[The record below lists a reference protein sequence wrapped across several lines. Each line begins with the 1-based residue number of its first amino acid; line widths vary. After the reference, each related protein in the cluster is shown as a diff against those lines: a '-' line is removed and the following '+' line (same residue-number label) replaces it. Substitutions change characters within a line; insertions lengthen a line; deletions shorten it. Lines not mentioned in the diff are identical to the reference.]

1 MIRRSVE
8 VVVSLLAV
16 YLAAALCS
24 FITIY
29 QPVLRVVYDALASF
43 LLFVRHAGRY
53 WNTTG
58 ANVLTDYRHSLLA
71 LAAALGLAFLVG
83 IPAGVIAG
91 VRPRSRLSAV
101 IRVVSSLG
109 TMTPS
114 FLLAMLVMI
123 FFVLYVLPLTGI
135 RFILLTSSSQTSA
148 LDPRR
153 LLPIALTL
161 AARPLAHIT
170 LVTANIVQEVFR
182 QDYIRTAYSKGLSRR
197 HVLLRHAW
205 PNALSTILS
214 ALPATLLFSI
224 SSLPIVEFVFN
235 WPGVGQE
242 LLFRVVASP
251 APNVTNAALVSFL
264 LASLGITYVLVFLVV
279 ELARERLEPSRRQ
292 AGGR

>member
-1 MIRRSVE
+1 MIRRSVD

-16 YLAAALCS
+16 FLAAALCS

-29 QPVLRVVYDALASF
+29 QPVLRIVYDALASF
-43 LLFVRHAGRY
+43 VAFVAHVGRF
-53 WNTTG
+53 WNTSG
-58 ANVLTDYRHSLLA
+58 SSVLNDYRHSLLA
-71 LAAALGLAFLVG
+71 LAAALGLAILLG

-91 VRPRSRLSAV
+91 VRPNSRLSTL
-101 IRVVSSLG
+101 IRVMSALG

-114 FLLAMLVMI
+114 FLVAMLLMI

-135 RFILLTSSSQTSA
+135 RFILLTSRGSE

-170 LVTANIVQEVFR
+170 LVTANIVQEVLR
-182 QDYIRTAYSKGLSRR
+182 NDYIRTAYSKGLSRR
-197 HVLLRHAW
+197 QVLLRHAW
-205 PNALSTILS
+205 PNTVSVILS
-214 ALPATLLFSI
+214 ALPVMLLFSL
-224 SSLPIVEFVFN
+224 SSLPIIEFVFN

-251 APNVTNAALVSFL
+251 APNANNAALVSFL
-264 LASLGITYVLVFLVV
+264 LASLGMTYVLVLLLVEV
-279 ELARERLEPSRRQ
+279 VRERLEPYRQ
-292 AGGR
+292 QAEQR

>member
-1 MIRRSVE
+1 MF
-8 VVVSLLAV
+8 VSLLAV
-16 YLAAALCS
+16 FLAAALCS

-43 LLFVRHAGRY
+43 LLFVTHAGRY

-58 ANVLTDYRHSLLA
+58 ASVLADYRHSLLA
-71 LAAALGLAFLVG
+71 LAAAHGLAILVG
-83 IPAGVIAG
+83 IPAGLIAG

-101 IRVVSSLG
+101 IRIISSLG

-135 RFILLTSSSQTSA
+135 RFILLTSQTSA

-170 LVTANIVQEVFR
+170 LVTANVVQEVLR

-197 HVLLRHAW
+197 QVLLRHAW
-205 PNALSTILS
+205 PNALSPILS
-214 ALPATLLFSI
+214 ALPVTLLFSI
-224 SSLPIVEFVFN
+224 SSLPIIEFVFN

-251 APNVTNAALVSFL
+251 APNVANAALVSFL
-264 LASLGITYVLVFLVV
+264 LTSLGITYVLVFLVV
-279 ELARERLEPSRRQ
+279 ELARVRLERSQHQ
-292 AGGR
+292 AGG

>member
-1 MIRRSVE
+1 
-8 VVVSLLAV
+8 VVVSLLTV
-16 YLAAALCS
+16 FLAAALCS

-29 QPVLRVVYDALASF
+29 QPVLRVLYDALASF
-43 LLFVRHAGRY
+43 FVFVTHVGRF

-58 ANVLTDYRHSLLA
+58 ASVLDDYRHSLLA
-71 LAAALGLAFLVG
+71 LAAALGLAILVG

-91 VRPRSRLSAV
+91 VRPRSRLSTV

-135 RFILLTSSSQTSA
+135 RFILLTSQTSA

-170 LVTANIVQEVFR
+170 LVTASIMQEVLR
-182 QDYIRTAYSKGLSRR
+182 HDYIRTAYSKGLSRQQ
-197 HVLLRHAW
+197 VLFRHAW
-205 PNALSTILS
+205 PNTLSTILS
-214 ALPATLLFSI
+214 TLPATLLFSI
-224 SSLPIVEFVFN
+224 SSLPIIEFVFN

-251 APNVTNAALVSFL
+251 APNAANAALVSFL

-279 ELARERLEPSRRQ
+279 EFACEQLEPSRRQ
-292 AGGR
+292 AAGR